1 MSFLFC
7 DMEFN
12 GDISEWDV
20 SRVKRMDFMF
30 HNSDFSGDISKW
42 NVSNVRDM
50 RGMFK
55 GSPIEDWDR
64 EPDWY
69 ED

>member
-1 MSFLFC
+1 M
-7 DMEFN
+7 
-12 GDISEWDV
+12 
-20 SRVKRMDFMF
+20 KRMDFMF

-69 ED
+69 KE

>member
-20 SRVKRMDFMF
+20 S
-30 HNSDFSGDISKW
+30 
-42 NVSNVRDM
+42 NVRDM
-50 RGMFK
+50 RDMFK